1 MHLGSSDKKHISCL
15 HLVRRFSPHLSAICK
30 NYITKQQLCKKKKK
44 KNVWH
49 AHYLK
54 KLAYSEPQL
63 VCYRCGPVWFVF
75 FFFFYSVAFST
86 SSLLSSMSAS
96 LFLIFVSSSSSY
108 CLFIAPLA
116 MWSNIHAA
124 WEQLRVFLYFCSP
137 PCLFSELLP
146 MRAVNHW
153 LHKPLQ
159 VSTSFSF
166 SP

>member
-75 FFFFYSVAFST
+75 FFFFTVWHFLRLHSLVACLHLCFLYLCHPPLHTAS
-86 SSLLSSMSAS
+86 SSLRSPCDQTFMRHGNSS
-96 LFLIFVSSSSSY
+96 
-108 CLFIAPLA
+108 
-116 MWSNIHAA
+116 
-124 WEQLRVFLYFCSP
+124 ECS
-137 PCLFSELLP
+137 FTSVLLP
-146 MRAVNHW
+146 VYFQSCFQCE
-153 LHKPLQ
+153 L
-159 VSTSFSF
+159 
-166 SP
+166 